1 MIKKKK
7 KRHDIYFISLFYTW
21 FVMPVTYDLHLPVF
35 LFFIFYF
42 FSFIII
48 FLFFILRTIQVFL
61 FVPINTNV
69 KCDKYKVRIH
79 MDRIT
84 FNNVILKNT

>member
-1 MIKKKK
+1 MTFILLVYSIHDLLCLSYMICIF
-7 KRHDIYFISLFYTW
+7 RSFY
-21 FVMPVTYDLHLPVF
+21 F
-35 LFFIFYF
+35 LFFYF

-79 MDRIT
+79 MYRIT